1 MMRHGELQPIDQL
14 VALACTATT
23 FELLDVQALR
33 PHYALTLELGP
44 AAGRRGTAAVV
55 VLD

>member
-1 MMRHGELQPIDQL
+1 MRHGELQPIDQL
-14 VALACTATT
+14 LALACTATT